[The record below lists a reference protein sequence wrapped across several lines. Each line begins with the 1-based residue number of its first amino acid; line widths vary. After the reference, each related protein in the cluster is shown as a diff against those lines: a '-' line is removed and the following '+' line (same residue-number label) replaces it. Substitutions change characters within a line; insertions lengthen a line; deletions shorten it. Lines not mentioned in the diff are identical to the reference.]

1 MEFLQS
7 VFNKI
12 QPPITFEVG
21 ISEPEARMTLKE
33 ICGSVWDECEFSGEI
48 SQNSFS
54 FIKNNTA
61 HTYTKGIPRV
71 ILDGHF
77 SEKNGKTQVSVCP
90 RIRLC
95 DIAGIFISLLLG
107 AILLILGATGI
118 PSALIAFD
126 IGTLFSSLFMAV
138 LGAGLWTF
146 EYWAISLSFR
156 KSVEIIKKA
165 LVAAE
170 YNQTSNY

>member
-1 MEFLQS
+1 MEFLQA
-7 VFNKI
+7 VLNKI
-12 QPPITFEVG
+12 QPSITFEVG
-21 ISEPEARMTLKE
+21 IAEPEVRMTLKE
-33 ICGSVWDECEFSGEI
+33 LCGSVWDECEFSGEI

-95 DIAGIFISLLLG
+95 DIAGISISLLLG

-118 PSALIAFD
+118 SSALIAFD
-126 IGTLFSSLFMAV
+126 IGTLISSLFIAA
-138 LGAGLWTF
+138 LGVGLWIF

-156 KSVEIIKKA
+156 KSVEIIKRA
-165 LVAAE
+165 LVSAE
-170 YNQTSNY
+170 YHCTSRN

>member
-1 MEFLQS
+1 MECLQS
-7 VFNKI
+7 LLNKI
-12 QPPITFEVG
+12 QPPITFSAE
-21 ISEPEARMTLKE
+21 ISEPVARITLKKL
-33 ICGSVWDECEFSGEI
+33 CGSAWDECEFNGAI

-54 FIKNNTA
+54 IMKNNTS

-77 SEKNGKTQVSVCP
+77 SEENGKTRISVCP

-95 DIAGIFISLLLG
+95 DIAGIFIALLLG

-118 PSALIAFD
+118 PSALMAFD
-126 IGTLFSSLFMAV
+126 IDALFSSLFISV
-138 LGAGLWTF
+138 LGAGLWIF
-146 EYWAISLSFR
+146 EYWSISLSFR